1 MRVVERFTRVDAET
15 LQYEAAIEDPDVY
28 GQSWT
33 VSMPLLKDDA
43 HQMYEYAYHEGNYG
57 LPNALSGAPAEERA
71 TTKR

>member
-15 LQYEAAIEDPDVY
+15 LQYEDPDVY

-43 HQMYEYAYHEGNYG
+43 QQMYEYAYHEGNYG